1 MSLRRASRWDGWI
14 ADSSDPTGMTL
25 APDDVRRSVEIIGR
39 GHGYEV
45 AVLGEPDCGDP
56 NAYEQ
61 AGATW
66 WLESLHDDRGSL
78 DDVLRLVSAGP
89 R

>member
-1 MSLRRASRWDGWI
+1 
-14 ADSSDPTGMTL
+14 MTL
-25 APDDVRRSVEIIGR
+25 APDDVRRSVETIGR
-39 GHGYEV
+39 ADGYEV
-45 AVLGEPDCGDP
+45 AVLGERGRGDP
-56 NAYEQ
+56 GAYEE

-66 WLESLHDDRGSL
+66 WLENLHDERGSF